1 MTQTHGIELNIK
13 VLLLKTLPTLI
24 TWHRENKLVLT
35 RKLPFYWLTFIV
47 TKGAKGPERQ
57 KSSADLF
64 ILNYNKVKHDETY
77 LVMQ

>member
-1 MTQTHGIELNIK
+1 M
-13 VLLLKTLPTLI
+13 
-24 TWHRENKLVLT
+24 VLT

-47 TKGAKGPERQ
+47 TKGATGPERQ

-77 LVMQ
+77 LVMQRVTNGIEEVPLSDWI